1 MIDADAAELELTC
14 SADGA
19 LKNIALNGAPL
30 SSGPHGTS
38 GGRKI
43 RAPQGSGLLRRG
55 VNTLSVVVGSAGA
68 SPSAVGFYAE
78 GHAVVGVRTKQA
90 DWPPTASTRSGET
103 ARVATSTDTLAGFH
117 YGVRGT
123 GQPAWLW
130 TTLAEVADREEEL
143 ADLHASASGDRRG
156 DSILQDLREAEGG
169 LARLQAKITR
179 YVPDTIRDA
188 SHHPTGCLP
197 AQRLGLSLSSY
208 PSRCLSST
216 RHRRSCEPCCP
227 ARASG
232 TASRFAK
239 RRRTARGEAR
249 RVLSQRMTARSA

>member
-1 MIDADAAELELTC
+1 MIDAEAAELELTC

-179 YVPDTIRDA
+179 YVPTPSETHRITQPAVCQPNASVSHCRPIRLAVSPPPDIGGVA
-188 SHHPTGCLP
+188 SP
-197 AQRLGLSLSSY
+197 AA
-208 PSRCLSST
+208 P
-216 RHRRSCEPCCP
+216 P
-227 ARASG
+227 ARRGPRHALRSVGGQRAERRGGCCHSG
-232 TASRFAK
+232 
-239 RRRTARGEAR
+239 
-249 RVLSQRMTARSA
+249 